1 MLITRHADAVTVLA
15 DTRYVPPPVRQDAP
29 AGTLS
34 WLRAQVSR
42 FSTGEV
48 HAERRRLVTELL
60 ATLDPA
66 ALRRAA
72 TAATMERDGDWP
84 DVPTAVLGAA
94 LGITD
99 EKRLVRA
106 AAVAAAGYLS
116 GEEGP
121 EADAAVA
128 ELVELLSAEGDP
140 IPGIT
145 ILLQAHAATTGLITN
160 ALTHAEPDSE
170 PDSEPGSE
178 PDDERGDERGREP
191 DDAAGPHRAESRVD
205 IDGLLR
211 ETLRHDPPLKAS
223 RRLDRRTGDE
233 VTIDLVAANRDP
245 AVFPQ
250 PERFD
255 VSRGPTPHLTF
266 GSGVRPCPASAHAL
280 ALAAGVLTALL
291 RPEDAR

>member
-1 MLITRHADAVTVLA
+1 MFITSHAEAVAVLS
-15 DTRYVPPPVRQDAP
+15 DTRYVPPPVPQDAP

-48 HAERRRLVTELL
+48 HAERRRLVTERL

-66 ALRRAA
+66 ALRQAA
-72 TAATMERDGDWP
+72 TAATLERGGDWP

-94 LGITD
+94 LGIGD
-99 EKRLVRA
+99 EKRLVGAVA
-106 AAVAAAGYLS
+106 AAAAGYLS

-128 ELVELLSAEGDP
+128 DLVELLSGEGDP

-145 ILLQAHAATTGLITN
+145 ILLQAHAATAGLIAN
-160 ALTHAEPDSE
+160 ALTHAEP
-170 PDSEPGSE
+170 GAA
-178 PDDERGDERGREP
+178 PDDEPGGEP
-191 DDAAGPHRAESRVD
+191 DDAVGPHRAESRVD

-223 RRLDRRTGDE
+223 RRLDRQTGDE
-233 VTIDLVAANRDP
+233 VTLDLVAANRDP
-245 AVFPQ
+245 AVFPE
-250 PERFD
+250 PEQFD
-255 VSRGPTPHLTF
+255 VSRGPMPHLTF

-280 ALAAGVLTALL
+280 ALAAGVLAAVLL
-291 RPEDAR
+291 PEDAR

>member
-1 MLITRHADAVTVLA
+1 MLITRHAEAVAVLS

-48 HAERRRLVTELL
+48 HAERRRLVAERL

-66 ALRRAA
+66 ALRQAA
-72 TAATMERDGDWP
+72 TAATLERGGDWP

-99 EKRLVRA
+99 EKRLVG
-106 AAVAAAGYLS
+106 AVTAAAAGYLS

-128 ELVELLSAEGDP
+128 DLVELLSGEGDP
-140 IPGIT
+140 IPRIT
-145 ILLQAHAATTGLITN
+145 ILLQAHAATAGLIAN
-160 ALTHAEPDSE
+160 ALTHAD
-170 PDSEPGSE
+170 PG
-178 PDDERGDERGREP
+178 DD
-191 DDAAGPHRAESRVD
+191 V
-205 IDGLLR
+205 DGLLR

-223 RRLDRRTGDE
+223 RRLDRQTGDE

-255 VSRGPTPHLTF
+255 VSRGPAPHLTF

-280 ALAAGVLTALL
+280 ALAAGVLTAVL

>member
-1 MLITRHADAVTVLA
+1 MLITRHAEAVAVLS

-48 HAERRRLVTELL
+48 HAERRRLVTERL
-60 ATLDPA
+60 AALDPA
-66 ALRRAA
+66 ALRQAA
-72 TAATMERDGDWP
+72 TAATLERGGDWP

-99 EKRLVRA
+99 EKRLVG
-106 AAVAAAGYLS
+106 AVTAAAAGYLS
-116 GEEGP
+116 GEEEP

-128 ELVELLSAEGDP
+128 DLVELLSGEGDP
-140 IPGIT
+140 IPRIT
-145 ILLQAHAATTGLITN
+145 ILLQAHAATAGLITN
-160 ALTHAEPDSE
+160 ALAHAEPGGE
-170 PDSEPGSE
+170 PK
-178 PDDERGDERGREP
+178 
-191 DDAAGPHRAESRVD
+191 DAAAPQRAESRVD

-223 RRLDRRTGDE
+223 RRLDRQTGDE

-255 VSRGPTPHLTF
+255 VSRGPAPHLTF

-280 ALAAGVLTALL
+280 ALAAGVLTAVL